1 MTRVSE
7 AVKKTLEERAAKG
20 KTESKSPSSGGM
32 KKDVQVKTHTR
43 RTKSGKVTTVK
54 SHTAKRDAAKQTPSS
69 EGVKAPSGKELD
81 FQRAEKASN
90 EVIQGGL
97 DILEALCEGTL
108 KYKKGKTN
116 FDSAVNAVTALC
128 LPKKGRYGFDDSGK
142 DFIKIT
148 TNFMSDFLV
157 TTNFPEALCSAV
169 KKKLGDKISK
179 VSPNIRKELN
189 RVRTP
194 VTFDLRKAR
203 GWARAGII
211 ESSWNKDKHVKE
223 YQRSPEKREAPRFLH
238 QEVLTS

>member
-1 MTRVSE
+1 ME
-7 AVKKTLEERAAKG
+7 HKPE
-20 KTESKSPSSGGM
+20 KSARKAPTSGGM
-32 KKDVQVKTHTR
+32 KKDVQVKTYTR
-43 RTKSGKVTTVK
+43 KTKSGKTVTVK
-54 SHTAKRDAAKQTPSS
+54 AHTAKRKAGKPDPSS
-69 EGVKAPSGKELD
+69 GGVKAPSGKELD

-223 YQRSPEKREAPRFLH
+223 YQRSPEKRERLRDSFIKKY
-238 QEVLTS
+238 